1 MSAPSA
7 PRSATRPS
15 RAGVAASTPG
25 RAQAQAPAHAQSRAQ
40 VAPRPTP
47 TRALADAR
55 TIGLPR
61 ALMYHR
67 LGTKWRAFFE
77 ALGREVVVS
86 APSDRGIFE
95 RGQLL
100 SVDECCLASK
110 LYLGHV
116 DALAD
121 AVDAVFVPSF
131 EQPDTFRSYCTKFQG
146 LSDLVINAFAV
157 AERPVT
163 VLAALLH
170 ESAPGAP
177 GSSDKA
183 ERESYVRLAERLGAS
198 RKEGVNA
205 WKQARRAQERR
216 DSQLAQ
222 AQAKLVSAIAKLPAA
237 ERPLTILVAAHPYV
251 SHDPY
256 VGGAV
261 TDALEANG
269 VTVLYAD
276 EYDHARALKRSQ
288 DFSQSLPWIVN
299 RELIGAILALHEQV
313 DGIVLISAFPCGPD
327 SMTNDAVSHCITGK
341 PLLTLTVDA
350 QSGTAGVETR
360 IESFVDILSYQRKG
374 GYLNG

>member
-7 PRSATRPS
+7 PRPLTRPA
-15 RAGVAASTPG
+15 RAGVTAKAAPQVTP
-25 RAQAQAPAHAQSRAQ
+25 QAAAQSRPQPRAR
-40 VAPRPTP
+40 VAPQ
-47 TRALADAR
+47 ADVR

-77 ALGREVVVS
+77 ALGREVVLS

-95 RGQLL
+95 RGQQL

-131 EQPDTFRSYCTKFQG
+131 DQPDTFRSYCTKFQG
-146 LSDLVINAFAV
+146 LSDLVVNAFAV
-157 AERPVT
+157 ADRPVR
-163 VLAALLH
+163 VLTELLK
-170 ESAPGAP
+170 EG
-177 GSSDKA
+177 GSDKD
-183 ERESYVRLAERLGAS
+183 ERESYVRLAEQLGAS
-198 RKEGVNA
+198 RKEAVAA

-216 DSQLAQ
+216 DAQLAQ
-222 AQAKLVSAIAKLPAA
+222 AQAKLVSALSRLPER

-251 SHDPY
+251 AHDPY
-256 VGGAV
+256 VGGVV
-261 TDALEANG
+261 TDALKANG

-276 EYDHARALKRSQ
+276 EYDHARGLRRSQ

-299 RELIGAILALHEQV
+299 RELIGAVLALHEQV

-327 SMTNDAVSHCITGK
+327 SMTNDAVSRCIKGK
-341 PLLTLTVDA
+341 PVLSLTVDA

-360 IESFVDILSYQRKG
+360 VESFVDILSYQRKG
-374 GYLNG
+374 GYLNA